1 MDNLFRSKEKK
12 YRKMRWHKILVLT
25 LLFSPLFSLS
35 NSADFESKRQEID
48 SLLAILPGSGDSNR
62 AEIFLNLSRIYLSI
76 SMDSSIEYARQAMNS
91 AKIGSNNRQIAEA
104 YKLLGN
110 ASYYKA
116 EYDQVINYYDS
127 SLAAYKLANDS
138 FGQAKVLNNLGIVYH
153 YIGDF
158 RTSIEYYL
166 KSLDFKSSLNDS
178 IGIANTNNNIGS
190 IYYDLGEYA
199 SSYDYFRKALTISER
214 LGNDN
219 STQSILNNM
228 GLISQELGQHQKAV
242 ELFNKSI
249 EYGEKTS
256 DVIGIADT
264 YHNLG
269 KSKVMLGK
277 YLEGLEFYN
286 KALAIY
292 RELGVS
298 ESHTLNNIGQAYIE
312 LDYYYQAL
320 KYLRKALND
329 AGEKNQFKV
338 MRDIYQNL
346 SVAYERMGD
355 FEKAYYNYMKFNEFD
370 DSLRSQSYLTKIEK
384 ISTKHEIEKSHE
396 QIEKAKLALEKKEAD
411 IRRRNFVIYSTI
423 AGFLA
428 ALVFVIVLYR
438 MGVQKQKVNIELMH
452 QNDEVLRSQT
462 IIKKINKALSENEEK
477 LRSIFDVSPYSILV
491 LDSGNKIAD
500 CNDTSL
506 ELFSVKNSS
515 ELLDRSI
522 ETLVAG
528 QEKPDEKH
536 EVLDYIRKNELNR
549 SQFTLARMD
558 GSTFE
563 AELTGRVIRNPQGEI
578 DSYIVVINDITERLH
593 FVESLKEA
601 KLNAEESDRLKT
613 AFLANMSHEIR
624 TPMNSI
630 VGFSNLLNDPK
641 LKSDKKQE
649 FLQHILQSSS
659 LLLNLID
666 DIIDISKI
674 EAGQMNISVQ
684 QFKVNEVVKEIF
696 ASFKESNVNEKLKF
710 RLVIP
715 RGTDD
720 LLCNTDPLRLRQV
733 LTNLLSNA
741 VKFTPEGSIELG
753 YKLDPQ
759 KSRPRIEFY
768 LKDTGIGIPEN
779 KLDLIFE
786 RFRQVDDSQSRQY
799 GGTGL
804 GLAISKRLVELIG
817 GTIWVESEKGKG
829 STFYFTI
836 PYVLPE
842 PDEFTTQQFDSK
854 KYNWKGKSILIAE
867 DENSNFELIKAAISN
882 TRINVLRANNGEEAV
897 DYVHSGEPVDLILMD
912 IRMPVMN
919 GYDATR
925 EIKSINKKIPIVA
938 ITAYAMSEDE
948 AKSIKAG
955 CDKYVSKPIR
965 PVKLLEMIN
974 ELIS

>member
-1 MDNLFRSKEKK
+1 MFFR
-12 YRKMRWHKILVLT
+12 I
-25 LLFSPLFSLS
+25 LLFFFLLLPGMGFS
-35 NSADFESKRQEID
+35 SAPDYETKRQEID
-48 SLLAILPGSGDSNR
+48 SLLTILPGSTDGHRVD
-62 AEIFLNLSRIYLSI
+62 IFLNLSQIYLSI
-76 SMDSSIEYARQAMNS
+76 SMDSSIEYARLAMRS
-91 AKIGSNNRQIAEA
+91 AKAIHDSKRIAEA
-104 YKLLGN
+104 YKLLGT

-116 EYDQVINYYDS
+116 EFDQVISFYDS
-127 SLAAYKLANDS
+127 SLAAFKIANDS
-138 FGQAKVLNNLGIVYH
+138 FGQARVLNNLGIVYH
-153 YIGDF
+153 QIGDL

-166 KSLDFKSSLNDS
+166 KSLDFKTSLNDS

-190 IYYDLGEYA
+190 IYYDLEEYA
-199 SSYDYFRKALTISER
+199 SSYEYFRKALIISETM
-214 LGNDN
+214 GNDN
-219 STQSILNNM
+219 SIQSILNNM

-249 EYGEKTS
+249 EYGKKT
-256 DVIGIADT
+256 DDILGIADT

-277 YLEGLEFYN
+277 YLEGLDFYN

-292 RELGVS
+292 RELGVT

-312 LDYYYQAL
+312 LDYYNQAL
-320 KYLRKALND
+320 KFLNKALSD
-329 AGEKNQFKV
+329 ATEKNQFNV
-338 MRDIYQNL
+338 MCDIYQNL
-346 SVAYERMGD
+346 AVAYERMGNY
-355 FEKAYYNYMKFNEFD
+355 EKAYENYIKFNEFD
-370 DSLRSQSYLTKIEK
+370 DSIRSQNFDARIEK
-384 ISTKHEIEKSHE
+384 ISTKHEIEKSQE
-396 QIEKAKLALEKKEAD
+396 QIQKAKLALDKKEAELT
-411 IRRRNFVIYSTI
+411 RRNFVIYSVI
-423 AGFLA
+423 AGFIA
-428 ALVFVIVLYR
+428 ALVFAFVLYR
-438 MGVQKQKVNIELMH
+438 MGVQKQRVNLKLMN
-452 QNDEVLRSQT
+452 QNDEVMRSQS
-462 IIKKINKALSENEEK
+462 IIKKINKALTENEEK
-477 LRSIFDVSPYSILV
+477 LRSIFDVSPYSIVV
-491 LDSGNKIAD
+491 LDAGNKIVD

-506 ELFSVKNSS
+506 ELFRVKSS
-515 ELLDRSI
+515 NDLLDRSI
-522 ETLVAG
+522 ETLVAK
-528 QEKPDEKH
+528 QEDQEDKQGILEC
-536 EVLDYIRKNELNR
+536 IRKNELNR

-563 AELTGRVIRNPQGEI
+563 AELTGRVIRNPHGEI
-578 DSYIVVINDITERLH
+578 DSYVVVANDITERLN

-601 KLNAEESDRLKT
+601 KMNAEESDRLKT

-641 LKSDKKQE
+641 LKADKKQE
-649 FLQHILQSSS
+649 FLQHILQSSN

-674 EAGQMNISVQ
+674 EAGQMNINVQ
-684 QFKVNEVVKEIF
+684 QFKVNAVVKDTF
-696 ASFKESNVNEKLKF
+696 SSFRESSTNDKLKF
-710 RLVIP
+710 KLVIP
-715 RGTDD
+715 RGTDE

-741 VKFTPEGSIELG
+741 VKFTPSGAIELG
-753 YKLDPQ
+753 YKLDPR
-759 KSRPRIEFY
+759 KNKPRMEFY
-768 LKDTGIGIPEN
+768 VKDTGIGIPED

-817 GTIWVESEKGKG
+817 GSIRVESQEGKG
-829 STFYFTI
+829 STFYFTM
-836 PYVLPE
+836 PYLLPE
-842 PDEFTTQQFDSK
+842 EKDISSQQFDSK
-854 KYNWKGKSILIAE
+854 KYNWKGKNILIAE

-882 TRINVLRANNGEEAV
+882 TQINILRANNGEEALDV
-897 DYVHSGEPVDLILMD
+897 VNSGEAVDLILMD

-925 EIKSINKKIPIVA
+925 QIKSVNKKIPIVA